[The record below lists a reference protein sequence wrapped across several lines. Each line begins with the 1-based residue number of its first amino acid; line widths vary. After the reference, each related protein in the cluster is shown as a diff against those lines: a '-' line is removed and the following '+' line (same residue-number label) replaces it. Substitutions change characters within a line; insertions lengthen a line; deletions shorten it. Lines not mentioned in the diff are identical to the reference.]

1 MASEVY
7 TYDNVGNLLTKKIGD
22 RSPKTMEYE
31 YFAGYRV
38 KKITEPDGRVT
49 EYTYDNNDNIVTQ
62 SCPGVSYTYSNYDAR
77 NRAHGFTAQMDGNT
91 FDFAYNYDV
100 FGRMTSINYPNR
112 ANAVSYTYDE
122 LDRLQSIPGFVTSCG
137 YDADNKITDM
147 LFGNGVNNH
156 YTYRSNDD
164 KLAGIQVGPSGSLL
178 NLSYNYDAVGNI
190 KQINNDYYQYDGLN
204 RLTWAGDQPNQR
216 IGNGTL
222 WSYDGAGNR
231 TNHTIYANSVVQ
243 ESIDYT
249 YDVANRLWAKGNKV
263 YTNDSNGNRIGKTDT
278 DIWSYIYDG
287 ENRLTQVTKNGVD
300 LLDNSYDDSGIRV
313 KDVKN
318 GQTTYYV
325 YWGNNPLMEYSLSD
339 SKYKYL
345 IYAGNK
351 MVAEEK
357 DGVVNYY
364 HTDHLGST
372 RLVTDGSRNKVAEY
386 KFKPFGET
394 ENYSGTFGTN
404 YQFTGKPV
412 NAEVGLSYFGARF
425 YDPED
430 GRFLTIDPARQ
441 GLNWYAYCNNNPI
454 NTIDPDGRCGVLIG
468 DDPYT
473 KQCSKDLSNWAKQN
487 PNNIFAK
494 AINALDSLSDAIN
507 NYLNSSV
514 SGDMKLGIIFVAG
527 PSLMADMAKSESLL
541 NQALKGEGRIIAGS
555 GTKTVLRDANR
566 LATEYGGKPGEWSKM
581 TTTSETLSDGRQIQV
596 HYYVNK
602 KTGQVVE
609 CKTKITP
616 AKATDNSTNSTGSTG
631 STGTNGSSGST
642 EPNK

>member
-22 RSPKTMEYE
+22 QNPKVLEYE

-38 KKITEPDGRVT
+38 KKITEPDGRVID
-49 EYTYDNNDNIVTQ
+49 YTYDANDNILTQ

-77 NRAHGFTAQMDGNT
+77 NRAHNFTAQLDGYM
-91 FDFAYNYDV
+91 FDFGYNYDV
-100 FGRMTSINYPNR
+100 FGRATSINYPNR
-112 ANAVSYTYDE
+112 TNAVSYNYDE

-147 LFGNGVNNH
+147 LFGNGINNH
-156 YTYRSNDD
+156 YEYRANDD
-164 KLAGIQVGPSGSLL
+164 KLAGIQIGPSGSLL
-178 NLSYNYDAVGNI
+178 NLNYSYDNVGNI
-190 KQINNDYYQYDGLN
+190 IQINNDFYSYDGLN

-249 YDVANRLWAKGNKV
+249 YDVANRLWSKGNKA

-325 YWGNNPLMEYSLSD
+325 YQGNNPLMEYSLSD

-372 RLVTDGSRNKVAEY
+372 RLVTDGSGNKVAEY

-394 ENYSGTFGTN
+394 ESNSGIFGTN

-425 YDPED
+425 YDPEI
-430 GRFLTIDPARQ
+430 GRFITADTYTYLPNDERALLGNL
-441 GLNWYAYCNNNPI
+441 GLNVVLNKGFDNPQEYNRYTYCCNNPI
-454 NTIDPDGRCGVLIG
+454 NKVDADGHNSAALSWGIGIGITIAMATGVGEAAIGVGLIAAG
-468 DDPYT
+468 IYILATTDYSDYDQDTKTETRDRMRSRDAKKREKKQVDDALG
-473 KQCSKDLSNWAKQN
+473 KDRSKREKASKDLHKDKEGGGNDRNKSYKELKDYNEEGTGETNDGGQ
-487 PNNIFAK
+487 
-494 AINALDSLSDAIN
+494 
-507 NYLNSSV
+507 
-514 SGDMKLGIIFVAG
+514 SG
-527 PSLMADMAKSESLL
+527 
-541 NQALKGEGRIIAGS
+541 N
-555 GTKTVLRDANR
+555 
-566 LATEYGGKPGEWSKM
+566 
-581 TTTSETLSDGRQIQV
+581 
-596 HYYVNK
+596 
-602 KTGQVVE
+602 
-609 CKTKITP
+609 
-616 AKATDNSTNSTGSTG
+616 
-631 STGTNGSSGST
+631 NGSQ
-642 EPNK
+642 K